1 MKVNKKLLKKRLTLP
16 AVFPYNKCV
25 NMFYNVL
32 DM

>member
-1 MKVNKKLLKKRLTLP
+1 MKVNKKLLEKRLTLP
-16 AVFPYNKCV
+16 TVFPYNKYV